1 MKSAESDAANEELG
15 IADNAPD
22 YKTEQR
28 IVHSKALSAES
39 ASDGLQQWLLPVYE
53 ELLRLGNEDL
63 SEEEFQ
69 KKLSEV
75 CTGKELFGDA
85 EEFEKALEKVCK
97 AGISAGTNKVLRR
110 NTK

>member
-1 MKSAESDAANEELG
+1 MH
-15 IADNAPD
+15 DN
-22 YKTEQR
+22 
-28 IVHSKALSAES
+28 KATLAGES

-75 CTGKELFGDA
+75 CTGKELFGDG
-85 EEFEKALEKVCK
+85 EEFEKILEKVCRDGIA
-97 AGISAGTNKVLRR
+97 AGVKKNRKGLK
-110 NTK
+110 K